1 MPAKPKPAGAT
12 APAPKQARTHP
23 SLEQWLSHPE
33 HIIRLKQILADPV
46 FVAAC
51 AYVEGTVAVTPDD
64 LIGAKAALPEVI
76 VRKSAM
82 AAGVRIFTTTLAALP
97 GFRRQQAI
105 EVPEPWSHIQA
116 PIR

>member
-1 MPAKPKPAGAT
+1 MPAKPKPA

-33 HIIRLKQILADPV
+33 NVIRLKQILADPV

-51 AYVEGTVAVTPDD
+51 HYVEGTVAVTPDD
-64 LIGAKAALPEVI
+64 LIGAKAALDEVI
-76 VRKSAM
+76 VRKAAL

-97 GFRRQQAI
+97 GFRKRQAS
-105 EVPEPWSHIQA
+105 EVPEPWGHIQA

>member
-1 MPAKPKPAGAT
+1 MPAKTKPA

-33 HIIRLKQILADPV
+33 HVIRLKQILADPV

-51 AYVEGTVAVTPDD
+51 HYVESTVNVTPDD
-64 LIGAKAALPEVI
+64 LIGAKAALDEVI
-76 VRKSAM
+76 VRKTAM
-82 AAGVRIFTTTLAALP
+82 AAGVRIFTATLAALP
-97 GFRRQQAI
+97 NFRKKDAAADI
-105 EVPEPWSHIQA
+105 EPWAHIQA